1 MLTDRW
7 QHVSE
12 CLICCHVLK
21 WNVSESVAGSVK
33 NVLGVFVNW
42 PETAVGCV
50 ISVSL
55 SVHISWFVS
64 EGSFVK
70 LYFGDFMKIR

>member
-12 CLICCHVLK
+12 CLICCRVLK
-21 WNVSESVAGSVK
+21 WNVSESVAGSVQI
-33 NVLGVFVNW
+33 VLDAFVNW

-50 ISVSL
+50 L
-55 SVHISWFVS
+55 SVRLSACISWFVT
-64 EGSFVK
+64 EWIIVK
-70 LYFGDFMKIR
+70 FYIRDFMKII